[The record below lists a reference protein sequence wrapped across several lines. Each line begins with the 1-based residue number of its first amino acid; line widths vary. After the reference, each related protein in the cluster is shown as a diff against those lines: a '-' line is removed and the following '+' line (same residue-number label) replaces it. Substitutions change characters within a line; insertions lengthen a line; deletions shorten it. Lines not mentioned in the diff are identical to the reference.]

1 MGVRLRHLRFD
12 ADFKLSDETNECLES
27 IDSSLVMDTGTILQ
41 LSIPGCKLTC
51 NKIKSEL
58 AICTS
63 TKGNRMVTNSLYFVF
78 RMLATMCLAC
88 NFVLLH
94 AQTIQMCKI
103 EEEQGNTGALGR
115 QYVYEALAQAIISP
129 SGKVGRILKK
139 RARNMSRS
147 DKVSITFEIL
157 RFF

>member
-1 MGVRLRHLRFD
+1 MTDGPAPLAHLD
-12 ADFKLSDETNECLES
+12 VWSAVSNS
-27 IDSSLVMDTGTILQ
+27 
-41 LSIPGCKLTC
+41 P
-51 NKIKSEL
+51 KIVL
-58 AICTS
+58 FL

-103 EEEQGNTGALGR
+103 EEEQGNTGTLGR

-129 SGKVGRILKK
+129 SG
-139 RARNMSRS
+139 M
-147 DKVSITFEIL
+147 
-157 RFF
+157 

>member
-1 MGVRLRHLRFD
+1 MTDRPAHLAHLD
-12 ADFKLSDETNECLES
+12 VWTAVSNS
-27 IDSSLVMDTGTILQ
+27 
-41 LSIPGCKLTC
+41 P
-51 NKIKSEL
+51 KIVL
-58 AICTS
+58 FL
-63 TKGNRMVTNSLYFVF
+63 TKGNRMVTNILYFVF

-129 SGKVGRILKK
+129 SG
-139 RARNMSRS
+139 M
-147 DKVSITFEIL
+147 
-157 RFF
+157 

>member
-1 MGVRLRHLRFD
+1 MQIICIKIPLHIKNNILQYF
-12 ADFKLSDETNECLES
+12 FNWQNLISDNKEECLES
-27 IDSSLVMDTGTILQ
+27 IDRNLVMDTGSILE

-51 NKIKSEL
+51 TNIKSKL
-58 AICTS
+58 ATCSYTE
-63 TKGNRMVTNSLYFVF
+63 GNRMVTNILYFIF

-103 EEEQGNTGALGR
+103 EEEQGNAGALGR

-129 SGKVGRILKK
+129 SGI
-139 RARNMSRS
+139 
-147 DKVSITFEIL
+147 F
-157 RFF
+157 